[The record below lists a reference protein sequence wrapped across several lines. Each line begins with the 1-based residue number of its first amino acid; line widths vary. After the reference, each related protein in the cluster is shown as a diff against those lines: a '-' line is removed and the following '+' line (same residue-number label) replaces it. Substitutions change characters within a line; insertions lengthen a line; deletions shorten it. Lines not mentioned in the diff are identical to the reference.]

1 MCLALVLFVPS
12 VASAQKN
19 QQPPPPASTI
29 TLQIPGLNCT
39 TPAGGSTFKVQSWT
53 WGASNSGTLTGST
66 GSPGQTNLQDLS
78 VEKVFDGCSAAVLSA
93 ITTGAVLKGATLT
106 QVGADVSRTTTVEL
120 EGVLLTSWSV
130 GSTTIQEAPSE
141 NLTLNFIKICMR
153 DTASGTSACYDAS
166 TATQP

>member
-1 MCLALVLFVPS
+1 VGALAG
-12 VASAQKN
+12 AGK
-19 QQPPPPASTI
+19 
-29 TLQIPGLNCT
+29 T
-39 TPAGGSTFKVQSWT
+39 T
-53 WGASNSGTLTGST
+53 
-66 GSPGQTNLQDLS
+66 LQDLNVTKS
-78 VEKVFDGCSAAVLSA
+78 FDGCSAAVLSA

-130 GSTTIQEAPSE
+130 GSTTTQEAPSE